1 VNKLFKVTVTDDK
14 QEMYIDYISLEDL
27 EIEEID
33 WFFLSIEDRENA
45 LLRKM
50 WELHD
55 FNEYNDISYQEV
67 YK

>member
-1 VNKLFKVTVTDDK
+1 MNKLFKVTVTDDK

-55 FNEYNDISYQEV
+55 FSEYNDISYQEV
-67 YK
+67 HK